1 MSFILN
7 ESRKIPLFH
16 KWAVVFI
23 VVLLLGYSLAIPAEA
38 GTSKEA
44 DQLPPLCVTGT
55 RLTTQDGTPVQL
67 RGISTHGLAWFPQY
81 VNRDLFHQFHTE
93 WNADV
98 IRLAMYTAESGGYC
112 TDGDQEYLKELL
124 KTGID
129 AATEED
135 MYVILD

>member
-23 VVLLLGYSLAIPAEA
+23 VVLLLVYFLVIPSEA
-38 GTSKEA
+38 GTSPEA
-44 DQLPPLCVTGT
+44 ASLPPLCVNGT
-55 RLTTQDGTPVQL
+55 QLTAQDGTPVQL

-98 IRLAMYTAESGGYC
+98 IRLAMYTAESGG
-112 TDGDQEYLKELL
+112 
-124 KTGID
+124 
-129 AATEED
+129 
-135 MYVILD
+135 